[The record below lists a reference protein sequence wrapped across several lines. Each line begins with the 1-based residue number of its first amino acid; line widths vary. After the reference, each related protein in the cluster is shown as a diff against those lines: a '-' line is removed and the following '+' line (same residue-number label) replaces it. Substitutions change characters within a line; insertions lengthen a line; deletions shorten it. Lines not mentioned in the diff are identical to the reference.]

1 MISMGIGQIQ
11 KNISILTTLTEA
23 IRIIDKRRNKTVALI
38 YPATS
43 ASSILTLSGKY
54 KNRVESVLDLESAK
68 ESAMMS
74 AMEEK
79 YGLSH

>member
-1 MISMGIGQIQ
+1 MISMGVGQIQ

-38 YPATS
+38 YPASSS
-43 ASSILTLSGKY
+43 APILSLAGKY
-54 KNRVESVLDLESAK
+54 KNRVESVTDLESAK
-68 ESAMMS
+68 ESAMMT

>member
-1 MISMGIGQIQ
+1 MISMGVGQIQ

-23 IRIIDKRRNKTVALI
+23 IRIIDKRRNKTVAI
-38 YPATS
+38 VYPA
-43 ASSILTLSGKY
+43 SSYSPILALAGKY

-68 ESAMMS
+68 ESAMTT